1 MTMKR
6 RKQSATIV
14 TSVSLPKEVYPKMV
28 ARAQQVQRNKS
39 NYLLSL
45 ILADLDAEEKRKV
58 AV

>member
-1 MTMKR
+1 M
-6 RKQSATIV
+6 

-45 ILADLDAEEKRKV
+45 ILADLDAEEKRKAV
-58 AV
+58 AA